1 MQASSTVS
9 PREEGQPRQCIP
21 MAKNRGADWGAT
33 SRMSPMMVSFSIFT
47 AIIMTSLFLSAI
59 IITAHAEKNKREV
72 AKDTQ
77 PPRRFFV
84 ARLPMIRASVLAHP
98 DNTRKIHF
106 FPHRIG
112 RAALHPLCHAV
123 FLFSPDVPCGKTH
136 LLQWMLSVESAR
148 RQCGIPPFHS
158 TGSPADSMF

>member
-47 AIIMTSLFLSAI
+47 AIIMTSLFLSAT
-59 IITAHAEKNKREV
+59 IITAHVEKNKRKV
-72 AKDTQ
+72 VKDTQ
-77 PPRRFFV
+77 PLRRIFV
-84 ARLPMIRASVLAHP
+84 AGWSMIRASVLAHP
-98 DNTRKIHF
+98 DNTRKIRF